1 MKHIFDLDQLKE
13 SQKYISKRFGNQAR
27 TAIILGTGLGDITAI
42 VEIKKAI
49 SYNEIP
55 NFPIST
61 TESHKG
67 ELILGKIGDQEVV
80 IVSGRFHMYEGYSA
94 AESTYIIHV
103 LHSIGIHRLLITNA
117 VGGVNP
123 HYEEGDI
130 VLVTDHINFFPE
142 NPLRGKNHADLGPK
156 FPDMSVA
163 YDQDLIAKATSAA
176 DQLETDWQRPA
187 GQLGITIKKGVYF
200 GWPGPSLETPAEYRM
215 IHIVGGDI
223 VGMSTIPE
231 VIVARY
237 YEMEVICFSIVS
249 NVCFPKSKIKYTT
262 VADVIA
268 VVTASVHKLQ
278 PLIKHMLVH

>member
-176 DQLETDWQRPA
+176 DQL
-187 GQLGITIKKGVYF
+187 GITIKKGVYF

>member
-13 SQKYISKRFGNQAR
+13 SQKYISERLGKQAR

-42 VEIKKAI
+42 FEIIKVI

-142 NPLRGKNHADLGPK
+142 NPLRGKNHAELGPK

-163 YDQDLIAKATSAA
+163 YDQALISKAESTA
-176 DQLETDWQRPA
+176 DQL
-187 GQLGITIKKGVYF
+187 GISIKKGVYF

-262 VADVIA
+262 VSDVIA